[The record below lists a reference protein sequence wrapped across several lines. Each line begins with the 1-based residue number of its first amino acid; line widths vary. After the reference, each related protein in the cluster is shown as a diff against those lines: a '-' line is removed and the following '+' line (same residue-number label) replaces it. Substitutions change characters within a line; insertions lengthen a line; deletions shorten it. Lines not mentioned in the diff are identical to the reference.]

1 MHLPIDKQPALR
13 ITTRPNDANPDG
25 DIFGGWLM
33 SQMDIAGAISA
44 VRRSHGPVVTRA
56 VKDLQFIEPLYVHDL
71 VSFYSEV
78 IKVGTTSITVA
89 VEVYAQRLRDYGVVH
104 KIADATFIY
113 VAVTHPGHKRVVP
126 AV

>member
-1 MHLPIDKQPALR
+1 MLPIDKQPALR

-33 SQMDIAGAISA
+33 SQIDIAGAIAA

-78 IKVGTTSITVA
+78 IHVGTTSITVA
-89 VEVYAQRLRDYGVVH
+89 IEVFAQRLKDYGVIH
-104 KIADATFIY
+104 KIADATYVY
-113 VAVTHPGHKRVVP
+113 VAVTHPGEKRQVP
-126 AV
+126 PL